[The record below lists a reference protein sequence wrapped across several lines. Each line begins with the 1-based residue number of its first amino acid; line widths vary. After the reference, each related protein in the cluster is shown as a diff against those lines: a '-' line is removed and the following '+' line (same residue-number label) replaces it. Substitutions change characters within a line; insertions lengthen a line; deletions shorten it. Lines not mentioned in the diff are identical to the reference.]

1 MASKKR
7 KTVRGNPAA
16 SQAALRS
23 RARSAGAPSSTPRP
37 RATNQASAPSIFE
50 ASRASPATKSKAPDV
65 ATPRPQ
71 PGFFDLAVDERQGYE
86 NWTPNVLEGTPPH
99 GVASTYRFRAPSGG
113 GSYSMAVRFVGK
125 RTGVDGDPVVG
136 DHFDKL
142 ERLEGFPADG
152 GEVALTAR
160 ALNLNPGSWR
170 VIAQPQ
176 MEPKSPQPSR
186 LPRSVIETHTTFSRL
201 AQGPDVQLWA
211 WPGLVLLGTLLAIV
225 VQSALALDAGVNAPT
240 VLGLSLTGC
249 LLGVGGARV
258 WHLVLNG
265 QPLSQF
271 MSAGACI
278 QGFLVTA
285 LAVLA
290 GGAALLGLPVTTVL
304 DVSAPGSLLGMA
316 VGRPGCFLTG
326 CCAGRP
332 TASRF
337 GLMSSDRRVLVRR
350 VPVQLIEA
358 VSALALGMLGL
369 AMLLGPFRPVSGVT
383 FLGTFA
389 AYTLVRQLLFPL
401 RVGSR
406 TRRGRVATILACSL
420 LLIVS
425 LLLSFVD

>member
-7 KTVRGNPAA
+7 KNVKGNPAA
-16 SQAALRS
+16 IQPSLRPQADTAGGPT
-23 RARSAGAPSSTPRP
+23 SAPRQV
-37 RATNQASAPSIFE
+37 AANQASARSLFE
-50 ASRASPATKSKAPDV
+50 VSRASPTRKPKSPGV

-71 PGFFDLAVDERQGYE
+71 PGFFDIAVDERQGYE
-86 NWTPNVLEGTPPH
+86 NWTPRALEGTPPH
-99 GVASTYRFRAPSGG
+99 GVASTYRFRAPTGG
-113 GSYSMAVRFVGK
+113 GTYSMAVRFVGK
-125 RTGVDGDPVVG
+125 RKGVDGDPAAG
-136 DHFDKL
+136 DHFDKM

-152 GEVALTAR
+152 GVVALTAR

-170 VIAQPQ
+170 VIARPQ
-176 MEPKSPQPSR
+176 ELDSAGPAKFPP
-186 LPRSVIETHTTFSRL
+186 SVIETHTTFSRL
-201 AQGPDVQLWA
+201 AQGPAVRLWA
-211 WPGLVLLGTLLAIV
+211 WPGLVLLGAVLAIL
-225 VQSALALDAGVNAPT
+225 VQAALAVDAGVNALM
-240 VLGLSLTGC
+240 VLALSVTGC

-258 WHLVLNG
+258 WHLVLNR

-271 MSAGACI
+271 MNAGACI

-290 GGAALLGLPVTTVL
+290 GGSALLGLPVLTVL
-304 DVSAPGSLLGMA
+304 DVSTPGILLGMA

-358 VSALALGMLGL
+358 ASALALGILGL
-369 AMLLGPFRPVSGVT
+369 VMLLGPVRPIPGIA
-383 FLGTFA
+383 FLGSFA

-401 RVGSR
+401 RVGTR
-406 TRRGRVATILACSL
+406 TRRGRVVTIVACSL
-420 LLIVS
+420 VLIVS
-425 LLLSFVD
+425 LLVTYVD